1 MKNPPNSIGIDKSAP
16 ERCIIS
22 VPVDID
28 YLKDQRETLHALVSG
43 DTSANRHGVGSMTP
57 EERREMEHLIGF
69 MDHFIHGVF
78 YVVAEYP
85 TANRTHY

>member
-1 MKNPPNSIGIDKSAP
+1 MKNPPNNIGIDKSAP

-28 YLKDQRETLHALVSG
+28 YLKAQRETLHALVSG
-43 DTSANRHGVGSMTP
+43 DTSTNRHGIGSMTP
-57 EERREMEHLIGF
+57 DESREMEHLIGF